1 MPKPFFRILTKKV
14 FIFINIILVALFL
27 VGCNANLFY
36 SKERWFVGLL
46 TLASFYF
53 LLVLFLFFILWL
65 FAKSKWALLF
75 IATLLVSWKNILKIF
90 PINYPSTF
98 SMVKDSG
105 SLRVMSWNV
114 AQFDV
119 VNYKKNHSVH
129 DSMIALINNFQ
140 PDIACFQEMVAG
152 DSVVD
157 LNNAY
162 FRKFQFYSIVDFELA
177 LKFPDEY
184 YSYNWKENYL
194 YNEHF
199 GIIIFS
205 KYPIINRH
213 TIALYPYDYNS
224 IFQFV
229 DIVKN
234 ADTIRV
240 FNIHLQS
247 LKFTTANLKYIDNPI
262 SKSADE
268 VKESKNIISKLKA
281 GFLKRQAQAE
291 KVRAEIEKSPYPVIV
306 CGDFNDL
313 PNSYACE
320 TIGKGL
326 QNAFEEKGTGLG
338 RTFSGISPTLRID
351 NIFVDKAY
359 SVNQFKRVAKKLSDH
374 FPIITDISKK
384 SKQVTTP

>member
-53 LLVLFLFFILWL
+53 LLILFLFFILWL

-162 FRKFQFYSIVDFELA
+162 FRKFQF
-177 LKFPDEY
+177 
-184 YSYNWKENYL
+184 
-194 YNEHF
+194 
-199 GIIIFS
+199 
-205 KYPIINRH
+205 
-213 TIALYPYDYNS
+213 
-224 IFQFV
+224 
-229 DIVKN
+229 
-234 ADTIRV
+234 
-240 FNIHLQS
+240 
-247 LKFTTANLKYIDNPI
+247 
-262 SKSADE
+262 
-268 VKESKNIISKLKA
+268 
-281 GFLKRQAQAE
+281 
-291 KVRAEIEKSPYPVIV
+291 
-306 CGDFNDL
+306 
-313 PNSYACE
+313 
-320 TIGKGL
+320 
-326 QNAFEEKGTGLG
+326 
-338 RTFSGISPTLRID
+338 
-351 NIFVDKAY
+351 
-359 SVNQFKRVAKKLSDH
+359 
-374 FPIITDISKK
+374 
-384 SKQVTTP
+384 